1 MAPPPPHY
9 APPGYQTGTQRT
21 NGLAIASLVLSLVF
35 VCGVGSILAVV
46 FGNMARKQ
54 IRERGEQGDGL
65 AVAGIVIGW
74 VGIGLVVLYIIG
86 MILLAASDTGTTT

>member
-1 MAPPPPHY
+1 M
-9 APPGYQTGTQRT
+9 
-21 NGLAIASLVLSLVF
+21 AIASLVLSLVF

-86 MILLAASDTGTTT
+86 MIILAASDTSST